1 MIIEESLKP
10 PQQIDLEARNLSQA
24 WRLWKEELSLYL
36 DLAMA
41 AQDDNTKIK
50 MFLYLVGGKGQELC
64 QTIKPSVEMLENV
77 LDI

>member
-10 PQQIDLEARNLSQA
+10 PQQLDLEARNLPQA

-50 MFLYLVGGKGQELC
+50 MFLYLVGSKGQELC
-64 QTIKPSVEMLENV
+64 QTIKPSMEMLENV